1 MVFIDEARIEVRGGS
16 GGDGCVAFRRE
27 KYVPKGGPAGGN
39 GGNGGSVI
47 LVGDRS
53 LNTLFH
59 LRHTRHLNAERGR
72 PGEGSNRTG
81 RSGEASRVRVPLG
94 TLAYA
99 ADGQEP
105 FGEIL
110 EQDEELVVAVGGRG
124 GRGNAHFATA
134 TRQAPDQAQ
143 RGGEGAELDLRLEL
157 KLLADVGLVGLP
169 NAGKSTFIS
178 VVSAARPKVAD
189 YPFTT
194 LVPQLGV
201 VALDP
206 LRDPFVV
213 ADLPGLVEGAADGVG
228 LGIQFLKHVERC
240 RLLVHLVDLSGDD
253 GDPLRDVTTVERELE
268 AFNADLLS
276 RQRFLVGSKRDA
288 ANPSRSESLREA
300 ASARGLRYYEVSAV
314 TRDGLPQLL
323 GALETALGSGC
334 E

>member
-72 PGEGSNRTG
+72 HGEGSNRTG
-81 RSGEASRVRVPLG
+81 RSGEDSRVRVPLG
-94 TLAYA
+94 TLAYP

-213 ADLPGLVEGAADGVG
+213 ADLPGLVEGAADGIG

-253 GDPLRDVTTVERELE
+253 GDPLGDVTTVERELE